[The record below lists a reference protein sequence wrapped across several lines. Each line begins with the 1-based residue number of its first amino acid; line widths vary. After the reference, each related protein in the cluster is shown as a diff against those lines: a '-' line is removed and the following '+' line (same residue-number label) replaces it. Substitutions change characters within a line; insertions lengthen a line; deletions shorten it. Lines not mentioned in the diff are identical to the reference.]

1 MLTPRTPSQSLIFIT
16 YDSDQ
21 ELNKEKKSYN
31 LQMGKTPSEVNY
43 PLEAET
49 TFGVSLP
56 CSTSWDD

>member
-21 ELNKEKKSYN
+21 VLNKEI
-31 LQMGKTPSEVNY
+31 LQSPDGKNPSEVNY